1 MLVSKAARRY
11 ATALLETA
19 KEQKS
24 VEDTLNDVLFVD
36 KTLEDSR
43 DLYLF
48 LRSPVIKPSDKKAA
62 LEKIFSEHVSELM
75 NTFIQL
81 VAEKERAELLNEI
94 VAGFIELYNIEAGII
109 EVEARTARPLSEQQV
124 KELTKVLE
132 EYTGKT
138 VKLSTTEQPEL
149 KGGLLVK
156 INDTIVDG
164 TIKHKLEQLEQTFLD
179 KTVEL
184 N

>member
-1 MLVSKAARRY
+1 MLVSKAAKRY

-19 KEQKS
+19 KEKKA
-24 VEDTLNDVLFVD
+24 VEDTLKDVLFL
-36 KTLEDSR
+36 KNTLEGAR

-48 LRSPVIKPSDKKAA
+48 LRSPVIKPSDKEAA
-62 LEKIFSEHVSELM
+62 LNKIFSEHVGELM
-75 NTFIQL
+75 TRFIHL
-81 VAEKERAELLNEI
+81 VAKKERAELLNEI
-94 VAGFIELYNIEAGII
+94 VVGFVDLYNIEAGII
-109 EVEARTARPLSEQQV
+109 EVEARTAKPLSDSQV

-132 EYTGKT
+132 KSTGKT
-138 VKLSTTEQPEL
+138 VELSTKEQPEL

-156 INDTIVDG
+156 IDDTIIDG

>member
-11 ATALLETA
+11 ATALFETA
-19 KEQKS
+19 QQQKS
-24 VEDTLNDVLFVD
+24 VEETLKDVLFVEN
-36 KTLEDSR
+36 TLEDSR

-62 LEKIFSEHVSELM
+62 LGDIFSNRVSELM
-75 NTFIQL
+75 KKFIQL
-81 VAEKERAELLNEI
+81 VAEKERAELLSEI
-94 VAGFIELYNIEAGII
+94 VAGYVDLYNIEVGII
-109 EVEARTARPLSEQQV
+109 EVEARTARPLDEQQV

-138 VKLSTTEQPEL
+138 VKLSTTEEPEL

-156 INDTIVDG
+156 INDTIIDG

-179 KTVEL
+179 KSVEL